1 VHEDVCDIGNILEKS
16 EGSCQ
21 IAFSWIVDGES
32 QKHQVN
38 CETNSNSL
46 W

>member
-1 VHEDVCDIGNILEKS
+1 VNEDVTDIGNILEKS
-16 EGSCQ
+16 ERSCQ
-21 IAFSWIVDGES
+21 IAFCWIVDGES
-32 QKHQVN
+32 QRHKVK